1 MDLKIDLPEGVKK
14 IIDILSKNGY
24 EAFVVGGCVRDSI
37 IGIKPNDWDITTSAK
52 PDEIMSCFREYKIIP
67 TGLKHGTVT
76 VIIDGEQYEI
86 TTYRIDGKYSDG
98 RHPDA
103 VIFTSD
109 LAEDLSRRDFTINA
123 IAYNPEK
130 GLIDP
135 FGGAEDI
142 KNGLIRCVGNPK
154 DRFEEDALRMLR
166 AIRFSSQL
174 DFTITTKTEIGIIK
188 IYRNLEKISIE
199 RIADEFKKIA
209 VSNKFYVNLVIYDYV
224 FSSFIPEYK
233 DIFNFEQ
240 NNPYHKYNLYM
251 HTNCAVENCKS
262 TDLITKLAVF
272 FHDFGKPHSY
282 QDDENGIRHF
292 YGHAKVSGDITD
304 KILKRL
310 KFDNYTREKIVELV
324 KYHDATIV
332 VNKKYIKRWLNK
344 IGEEQFIRLLD
355 VQEADAKAHHELY
368 IDEKVSNINKIRIL
382 LRQVI
387 DEKECFSLK
396 DLAINGN
403 DIKKYMMLEEGHA
416 VGLLLREIL
425 QMVIDGKLNNKKEEI
440 IKWMTKMTD
449 LDKEIK

>member
-52 PDEIMSCFREYKIIP
+52 PDEIMNCFREYKIIP

-98 RHPDA
+98 RHPDS
-103 VIFTSD
+103 VIFTSN
-109 LAEDLSRRDFTINA
+109 LIEDLSRRDFTINA
-123 IAYNPEK
+123 MAYNPEK

-142 KNGLIRCVGNPK
+142 ENGWIRCVGNPK

-174 DFTITTKTEIGIIK
+174 DFTITVKTDLK
-188 IYRNLEKISIE
+188 IDELYKNLEKVSIE
-199 RIADEFKKIA
+199 RIVDEFKKIA
-209 VSNKFYVNLVIYDYV
+209 VSNKFFVNLICYNFV
-224 FSSFIPEYK
+224 FTLFIPEYN
-233 DIFNFEQ
+233 DILGFKQ
-240 NNPYHKYNLYM
+240 NNPYHKYDLYM
-251 HTNCAVENCKS
+251 HTICAVKNCKS
-262 TDLITKLAVF
+262 TDLITRLAVF

-282 QDDENGIRHF
+282 QDDENEIRHF

-304 KILKRL
+304 NILKRL

-324 KYHDATIV
+324 KCHDATIV
-332 VNKKYIKRWLNK
+332 ANKKYIKRWLNK

-403 DIKKYMMLEEGHA
+403 DVKKYMMFEEGHT
-416 VGLLLREIL
+416 VGLLLKIIL
-425 QMVIDGKLNNKKEEI
+425 KMVIDEKLNNNQEEI
-440 IKWMTKMTD
+440 IKWMTEMTE